1 MILMTTEGYYF
12 LLGKECFKQKNF
24 EPNKVYLPSISKF
37 KLGGTTHFEI
47 IATNC
52 DREGFEDLPRIKNED
67 VPKLRKK
74 LKDENNN
81 QIFIDDFKIIFI
93 DDSIDLSN
101 LF

>member
-1 MILMTTEGYYF
+1 MLPITHISTI
-12 LLGKECFKQKNF
+12 LLGILRPIN
-24 EPNKVYLPSISKF
+24 YLMKS
-37 KLGGTTHFEI
+37 L
-47 IATNC
+47 N
-52 DREGFEDLPRIKNED
+52 L
-67 VPKLRKK
+67 KK